1 MQTYES
7 RLASL
12 LRRGNF
18 YNGLSKTSCNNNVSI
33 LKYPQSWLEQLDLLE
48 ICEKAMILLKPS
60 AILKAVIKAPARA
73 GDVNSSFKFQLVK
86 LGLKLFYATEN

>member
-1 MQTYES
+1 M
-7 RLASL
+7 R
-12 LRRGNF
+12 
-18 YNGLSKTSCNNNVSI
+18 
-33 LKYPQSWLEQLDLLE
+33 
-48 ICEKAMILLKPS
+48 LLKPA